1 MGLPT
6 TFGRVADLIMCDRND
21 GADKEMGKALAPDGA
36 CVACTQTFGDNDQD
50 SDIDQRPNSYDIHHH
65 GP

>member
-1 MGLPT
+1 
-6 TFGRVADLIMCDRND
+6 MCDRND

-36 CVACTQTFGDNDQD
+36 CVACTQTFGDNDHD